1 MCQPFGRNKCYQ
13 HLSPMRK
20 EKVRFDLRQEAYKKM
35 ELLHPHQVMLYVSM
49 IGSAI
54 VFLFMIVAF
63 AASRPEAAE
72 LINHRFPKS
81 FVVSTMVI
89 LLSSF
94 CVSRVIPAFEKDD
107 LEELKKWMGLTF
119 LLGLIFSM
127 CQLTGWKELEQNG
140 ISFSGDRSRVYLYVI
155 SGLHVLHMTGVM
167 IFLLASL
174 MQCHKVSKDVVN
186 QLMYATNP
194 YQKVKLKMLT
204 DFWHFVDILWVI
216 VFLYFLYTF

>member
-1 MCQPFGRNKCYQ
+1 MLP
-13 HLSPMRK
+13 SSITMRK

-63 AASRPEAAE
+63 AASRPDSAE
-72 LINHRFPKS
+72 LISAKFPKS
-81 FVVSTMVI
+81 FVISTIVI

-94 CVSRVIPAFEKDD
+94 CVSKVIPAFEKDD
-107 LEELKKWMGLTF
+107 LEDLKKWMGLTF

-127 CQLTGWKELEQNG
+127 SQLTGWKELEQNG
-140 ISFSGDRSRVYLYVI
+140 ISFAGDGSRVYLYVI
-155 SGLHVLHMTGVM
+155 SGLHVLHMVGVM

-174 MQCHKVSKDVVN
+174 MHCHKVSKDVVN
-186 QLMYATNP
+186 QLMYTTNP

-204 DFWHFVDILWVI
+204 DFWHFVDVLWI
-216 VFLYFLYTF
+216 VLFLYFLYTF

>member
-1 MCQPFGRNKCYQ
+1 MCQPYTLIKCLE
-13 HLSPMRK
+13 HLSPMKK

-63 AASRPEAAE
+63 AASRPESAD
-72 LINHRFPKS
+72 LVSVRFPKS

-94 CVSRVIPAFEKDD
+94 CVSKMIPAYEKDD
-107 LEELKKWMGLTF
+107 LEDLKKWMGLTF

-127 CQLTGWKELEQNG
+127 SQLTGWKELEQNG
-140 ISFSGDRSRVYLYVI
+140 ISFSGDQSSVYLYVI
-155 SGLHVLHMTGVM
+155 SGLHVLHMGGVM

-174 MQCHKVSKDVVN
+174 MHCHKVSKDVVS
-186 QLMYATNP
+186 QLMYSTNP

-204 DFWHFVDILWVI
+204 DFWHFVDVLWV
-216 VFLYFLYTF
+216 VLFLYFLYIF